1 MTCGCYMA
9 YVAYKAAG
17 ILKERLEK
25 EGMLK
30 LYMEME
36 MPLIYSL
43 YHMEQAGI
51 RVDKE
56 QLKLYGEQ
64 LEEKIVTLEQKIYE
78 LAGETFNINS
88 PKQLGEILF
97 ERMQL
102 PHGKKTKTGYSTAA
116 DVLEKLAP
124 DYPVI
129 AKVLEYRQYA
139 KLKSTYADGLANLL
153 QMTEEYTENSTRPSL
168 PPEGSAVQSQI
179 FRTFR

>member
-1 MTCGCYMA
+1 MA

-17 ILKERLEK
+17 VLKERLEN

-30 LYMEME
+30 LYREME

-43 YHMEQAGI
+43 YHMEQAGV

-64 LEEKIVTLEQKIYE
+64 LEGKIVTLEQEIYD
-78 LAGETFNINS
+78 LAGETFNLNS

-124 DYPVI
+124 EYPVVQKI
-129 AKVLEYRQYA
+129 LEYRPAYQVKFHLCPGTGRIHKRRWPYSR
-139 KLKSTYADGLANLL
+139 K
-153 QMTEEYTENSTRPSL
+153 
-168 PPEGSAVQSQI
+168 I
-179 FRTFR
+179 

>member
-1 MTCGCYMA
+1 MA

-17 ILKERLEK
+17 VLKERLEN

-30 LYMEME
+30 LYREME

-43 YHMEQAGI
+43 YHMEQAGV

-64 LEEKIVTLEQKIYE
+64 LEGKIVTLEQEIYD

-102 PHGKKTKTGYSTAA
+102 PM
-116 DVLEKLAP
+116 ERRP
-124 DYPVI
+124 RPVI
-129 AKVLEYRQYA
+129 PRRLMSWKAGTGI
-139 KLKSTYADGLANLL
+139 SG
-153 QMTEEYTENSTRPSL
+153 S
-168 PPEGSAVQSQI
+168 PEDSGVSPAYQVKFHLCPGTGRIHKRRWPYSRKI
-179 FRTFR
+179 